1 MYANETN
8 DGRSEIVL
16 ISIVVFMIDFHTCY
30 IIQEL
35 VVDLFGETGKLNS
48 LGGNKGLKVENE
60 KTKKVIRKKL
70 KEPTPEKVC

>member
-1 MYANETN
+1 
-8 DGRSEIVL
+8 
-16 ISIVVFMIDFHTCY
+16 
-30 IIQEL
+30 

-60 KTKKVIRKKL
+60 KTKKVNRKKL